1 MTATRTRTRTR
12 PRRVE
17 TGQADGGPTASMKEN
32 ARTFFTENQ
41 LSNKHKRAA
50 DKARK
55 ALLVEMADTKQEP
68 FEFTT
73 TIDGKKQTLRCE
85 IAAGT
90 AVQVDV
96 HKLRTLVDEKT
107 FMAIVSASKTAI
119 VDAVGT
125 VIADQCTKTVPGNK
139 NANVKVAK

>member
-1 MTATRTRTRTR
+1 MTTRTRIRTHLR
-12 PRRVE
+12 QIETSQSE
-17 TGQADGGPTASMKEN
+17 TGPTSSMKEN

-41 LSNKHKRAA
+41 LSNKHRRAA

-55 ALLVEMADTKQEP
+55 ALLVEMADAKQES
-68 FEFTT
+68 FNFTT
-73 TIDGKKQTLRCE
+73 TIDGKKQTLDVE

-96 HKLRTLVDEKT
+96 VKLRTLVDEKT

-139 NANVKVAK
+139 NANVKVHK